1 MLTTWLTH
9 TLVAAGGACEATAL
23 ADECAFNL
31 LAAGVDAHAKNHSM
45 LHAGSASRLAPAYE
59 LISAHGIWPAER
71 VMFRSAAYSHR
82 HC

>member
-9 TLVAAGGACEATAL
+9 TLVATGGCEATTL

-45 LHAGSASRLAPAYE
+45 PHAGSASRLAPAYD

-71 VMFRSAAYSHR
+71 VMFRSAANSHR